1 VTVTVDLEVDP
12 YDATDFMSGTAL
24 ELLGILYEDQDR
36 LQRMDDYLHG
46 KHDDPYMPEQATPEY
61 KLLAKRSVFNTCPLL
76 VGTPAQALY
85 VDNFRR
91 GKGKDS
97 TEAKEW
103 EDWQRSRLDGRQAA
117 IYRSALAYGHA
128 FVLAE
133 RVAKSFGDDGEPTD
147 YRYDVRGLSPLRTV
161 AGYTDPAWDDAPQA
175 ALHVLKYPGGSVDS
189 PTLGRARM
197 WDGTYEYLVRFKNK
211 DEIESVRI
219 VDEHGLDECPV
230 TRFAAAVDLEGRTV
244 GVIEPII
251 ELQNRINQTVFD
263 LLVAQ
268 TFGSFKVRYATG
280 MAPPYKKDANGE
292 VLTDE
297 NGRPIPADINVHASR
312 FLFGHKEGQKFGTL
326 DGTPLDG
333 YIAALEMGIRHLT
346 AVTQTPPHHVLGQIA
361 NLSAEALVAA
371 ETALA
376 RKVEEFKSQFGESW
390 ERVFRLLAK
399 LRGDE
404 SAADDYMGECIWRDM
419 EAQAIS
425 KVADALGKLADQL
438 GIPKRALWD
447 RVPGVTKTELD
458 EWDRL
463 REEEPDAMLA
473 DAQRRGVGLREQPG
487 SAGSGEGEIPAQ
499 PPSEFAA

>member
-1 VTVTVDLEVDP
+1 MTDLVEVERDMGP
-12 YDATDFMSGTAL
+12 LEDLAS
-24 ELLGILYEDQDR
+24 ELLNILYNDQDR
-36 LQRMDDYLHG
+36 LQRIDNYMHG
-46 KHDDPYMPEQATPEY
+46 AHDDPYMPAQATPEY

-91 GKGKDS
+91 GKGKETTD
-97 TEAKEW
+97 APEW
-103 EDWQRSRLDGRQAA
+103 EDWQRSRMDGRQAS
-117 IYRSALAYGHA
+117 IYRGALAYGHA

-133 RVAKSFGDDGEPTD
+133 RTAKEWGPDGEPTQWK
-147 YRYDVRGLSPLRTV
+147 YDMRGLSPLRTV
-161 AGYTDPAWDDAPQA
+161 AGYDDAAWDDSPQA
-175 ALHVLKYPGGSVDS
+175 ALHVVKYPRKSRRRTIVGE
-189 PTLGRARM
+189 ARM
-197 WDGTYEYLVRFKNK
+197 WDSTNEYLVLFKNK
-211 DEIESVRI
+211 DEIESVI
-219 VDEHGLDECPV
+219 DMGPHGLDECPV
-230 TRFAAAVDLEGRTV
+230 TRFAAATDLEGRTV
-244 GVIEPII
+244 GVVEPII

-263 LLVAQ
+263 LLIAQ

-280 MAPPYKKDANGE
+280 MAPPYKKDAEGN
-292 VLTDE
+292 VLKDE
-297 NGRPIPADINVHASR
+297 NGHPIPADVNVHASR
-312 FLFGHKEGQKFGTL
+312 FLFGHKADQKFGTL

-333 YIAALEMGIRHLT
+333 YISSLEMSIRHLT

-404 SAADDYMGECIWRDM
+404 AASEDYQGEVIWRDM
-419 EAQAIS
+419 EAQALS

-438 GIPKRALWD
+438 GIPKKALWK
-447 RVPGVTKTELD
+447 RVPGVTKSELD
-458 EWDRL
+458 EW
-463 REEEPDAMLA
+463 EELWEEQPDVALA
-473 DAQRRGVGLREQPG
+473 GAQRRGLAPREQPG

-499 PPSEFAA
+499 PRSEFAA